1 MSQPRDSGRL
11 MLGVAPED
19 YDLPHP
25 AIGLPF
31 ILVVR
36 RVLVHAFAL
45 LRTRHGALAGL
56 KEDQITAALESVLEN
71 DLRRRGTVPGFNRL
85 LFGPVIRHRQVLA
98 HDLIHLGKTPDLCF
112 LPTADE
118 EPSRILANQHG
129 LFVECKPV
137 DRAHS
142 AGSAYCGDGLLRFV
156 DGRYAWAMQEGLMLA
171 YVRDGRTIAGHLV
184 PAMRKAS
191 QAGLR
196 TVEPPTTTG
205 MPGAGAL
212 PDAEALHRS
221 RHRRGFPWPDGK
233 GQATDITIYHLWH
246 CCD

>member
-1 MSQPRDSGRL
+1 

-56 KEDQITAALESVLEN
+56 KEDEITIALESIIEN
-71 DLRRRGTVPGFNRL
+71 DLRQRGSVPGFNRQ
-85 LFGPVIRHRQVLA
+85 LFGRVVRQRQVIDYTFGHPA
-98 HDLIHLGKTPDLCF
+98 YTPDLIF
-112 LPTADE
+112 HLAEDKE
-118 EPSRILANQHG
+118 LSRILCNVNG

-137 DRAHS
+137 DGAHHIDK
-142 AGSAYCGDGLLRFV
+142 AYCDEGIKRFV
-156 DGRYAWAMQEGLMLA
+156 DGHYAWAMQEGLMLA

-196 TVEPPTTTG
+196 TVELPTTTG

-212 PDAEALHRS
+212 PAAEALHHS

-233 GQATDITIYHLWH
+233 GLATDITIYHLWH